1 MNISPIGN
9 FKYAY
14 TFKAENQDSKQA
26 DNISPE
32 QDKDSSVKIDDLDN
46 KVEKKE
52 RTFNKK
58 ELIGIVAASALS
70 AAPRR

>member
-14 TFKAENQDSKQA
+14 TFKAGNQDSKQA

-58 ELIGIVAASALS
+58 
-70 AAPRR
+70 